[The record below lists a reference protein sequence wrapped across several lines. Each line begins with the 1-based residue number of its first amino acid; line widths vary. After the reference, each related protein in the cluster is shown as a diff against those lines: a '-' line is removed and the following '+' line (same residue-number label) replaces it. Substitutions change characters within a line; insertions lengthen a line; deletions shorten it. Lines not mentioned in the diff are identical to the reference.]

1 MKPAPGVTMSELR
14 QNFATKEWVVIATER
29 ARRPEEM
36 AHHRE
41 RKPVASFVAN
51 CPFCPGNEKLTPPE
65 VLQIGMGFD
74 RNGARPPSGRNG
86 APPRAEAGGIVCREL
101 PFLSGQREA
110 DSAGSSPRT
119 GRHGCSVARASNTQ

>member
-1 MKPAPGVTMSELR
+1 MSELR

-41 RKPVASFVAN
+41 RKPVASFVAS
-51 CPFCPGNEKLTPPE
+51 C
-65 VLQIGMGFD
+65 
-74 RNGARPPSGRNG
+74 
-86 APPRAEAGGIVCREL
+86 
-101 PFLSGQREA
+101 PFLSGQREV
-110 DSAGSSPRT
+110 DSAGSSARA